1 MALDRKSIEKT
12 DFPVGRRGYE
22 QEAVDAHLRWVAD
35 QVEELRRSMGARG
48 ESLAAVA
55 TEQVRSI
62 LESAETTATK
72 IRQQAEEESREL
84 RERAA
89 ALRERLRGMEGELR
103 GLMGS
108 PEAEPASETKPS
120 AKPRPKAKPEPKAE
134 AANPVEA
141 EPVPEPAAKP
151 GPAPRAEPAP
161 APPAE
166 PGPAGAPSDGATD
179 LEAARL
185 VALNMA
191 LNGSPR
197 DETDRYLAENFD
209 LADRS
214 ALLDEVYASVEG

>member
-35 QVEELRRSMGARG
+35 QVEELRRSMGDRG

>member
-1 MALDRKSIEKT
+1 
-12 DFPVGRRGYE
+12 
-22 QEAVDAHLRWVAD
+22 
-35 QVEELRRSMGARG
+35 
-48 ESLAAVA
+48 
-55 TEQVRSI
+55 
-62 LESAETTATK
+62 
-72 IRQQAEEESREL
+72 
-84 RERAA
+84 
-89 ALRERLRGMEGELR
+89 MEGELR
-103 GLMGS
+103 GLMGT

-134 AANPVEA
+134 DANPVEA

>member
-35 QVEELRRSMGARG
+35 QVEELRRSMGDRG

-166 PGPAGAPSDGATD
+166 PGPAGPPSDGATD

>member
-35 QVEELRRSMGARG
+35 QVEELRRSMGDRG

-103 GLMGS
+103 GLMVS